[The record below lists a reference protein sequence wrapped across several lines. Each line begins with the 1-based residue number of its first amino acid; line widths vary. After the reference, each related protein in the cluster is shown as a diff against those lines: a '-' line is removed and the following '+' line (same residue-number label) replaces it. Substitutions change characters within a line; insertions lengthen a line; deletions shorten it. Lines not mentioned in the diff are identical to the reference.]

1 MRQNKKKFIIM
12 CIYTD
17 NIIDSLSDKKE
28 IEKVKQELEKKYNI
42 KTIKEVDHILEIEM
56 RRVLQYT

>member
-28 IEKVKQELEKKYNI
+28 IEKVKQKLEKKYNI

-56 RRVLQYT
+56 RRVL

>member
-56 RRVLQYT
+56 RRVL

>member
-28 IEKVKQELEKKYNI
+28 IEKVKQKLEKKYNI
-42 KTIKEVDHILEIEM
+42 KTIKEIDHILEIEM
-56 RRVLQYT
+56 RRVL

>member
-17 NIIDSLSDKKE
+17 DIIDSLSDKKE
-28 IEKVKQELEKKYNI
+28 IEKVKQKLEKKYNI
-42 KTIKEVDHILEIEM
+42 KTIKEIDHILEIEM
-56 RRVLQYT
+56 RRVL